1 MQASEFASLSL
12 ISLPTL
18 LPNKEKYADFD
29 ALFVTPPDKKDCPSN
44 QKSVGTQ
51 NNEENK
57 AILVST
63 KVRALIVCGECSKPR
78 IVYVQSKL
86 TVDEQV
92 N

>member
-1 MQASEFASLSL
+1 MQASEFASLSF
-12 ISLPTL
+12 IPLPTL
-18 LPNKEKYADFD
+18 PPNKEKYADFD
-29 ALFVTPPDKKDCPSN
+29 ALFGTPPDEKDCPSN

-51 NNEENK
+51 NDEENK

-63 KVRALIVCGECSKPR
+63 KVYALIVCGECSKPR
-78 IVYVQSKL
+78 VVYAKSKL